1 MFFVEPKPNIRECVA
16 NCDSVGLFYDK
27 INNICVGCHPA
38 CATCFGPENEECFEC
53 NPGFL
58 QIDNNTCDTE
68 CSPENSYVID
78 EICYCK
84 LILMITLYSV

>member
-1 MFFVEPKPNIRECVA
+1 MQPWIQSIVILPVPLVLVLKMKNA
-16 NCDSVGLFYDK
+16 LNATLDSK
-27 INNICVGCHPA
+27 HCHPA

-68 CSPENSYVID
+68 CAPENSYVIE
-78 EICYCK
+78 EICYRK
-84 LILMITLYSV
+84 FNLSIFLI